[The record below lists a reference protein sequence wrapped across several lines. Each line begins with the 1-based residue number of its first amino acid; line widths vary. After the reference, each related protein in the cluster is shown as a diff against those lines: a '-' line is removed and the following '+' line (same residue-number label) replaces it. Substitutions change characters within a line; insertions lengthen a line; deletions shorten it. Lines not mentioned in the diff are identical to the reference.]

1 MRGKGLKSPQGRF
14 RLDIRKNF
22 FSNMVVRCWNG
33 LHGEVVESLSME
45 VFKKQGDVALGN
57 VVSGLVGL
65 GWHLRGLFQS

>member
-1 MRGKGLKSPQGRF
+1 
-14 RLDIRKNF
+14 
-22 FSNMVVRCWNG
+22 MVVRCWNG